1 MQGSGNS
8 RILLAKRVR
17 HEAQTDSAGIS
28 IVPIHVSQPDNSVT
42 RIIPY
47 HAHLAAL
54 KQRWRRSVPPLAAI
68 CVARLAG
75 ADVEDMSGWLPSLP
89 SLQYVKAT
97 DSGASK
103 IEANLLNALADAKGR
118 STSVLTSYSPDIWFK
133 VAMIFTECLPPSF
146 RMKSLPLSDVH
157 VPIIQLIDPSPRF
170 TAITV
175 LSLRNR
181 HSVLDDSSIGQLKD
195 LHQLAALDLSFTA
208 ISSVGIHTLSRTLR
222 QQSSDSGHNQL
233 AGPWKIRLLYLE
245 GCPLVDNRVCEYL
258 GKWPLLSFVGLYI
271 ENHCQCREAEVL
283 KFVCMLRPSR
293 HELWQGAHSR
303 VAKFE
308 KGKV

>member
-1 MQGSGNS
+1 MQGPGSS

-17 HEAQTDSAGIS
+17 HEAQTDSAGIG
-28 IVPIHVSQPDNSVT
+28 IVPIHVSQPDNLVT
-42 RIIPY
+42 RITY
-47 HAHLAAL
+47 HAHLGAL
-54 KQRWRRSVPPLAAI
+54 KRRWRCSVPPLGAI

-75 ADVEDMSGWLPSLP
+75 AAVEDMSEWLPSLP
-89 SLQYVKAT
+89 SLQYVRAT
-97 DSGASK
+97 SSSVSK
-103 IEANLLNALADAKGR
+103 IEVNLLNALADAKGR
-118 STSVLTSYSPDIWFK
+118 STSVLPSYSPDIWFK

-170 TAITV
+170 TTITV

-208 ISSVGIHTLSRTLR
+208 ISSAGIHTLSMTLR
-222 QQSSDSGHNQL
+222 QQSSDSEHSQL

-258 GKWPLLSFVGLYI
+258 GKWPLLSFVGLCI
-271 ENHCQCREAEVL
+271 ENHCQFHDAEVL
-283 KFVCMLRPSR
+283 KLACTLRPSR
-293 HELWQGAHSR
+293 HGLQLGPHSG

-308 KGKV
+308 KGKA

>member
-1 MQGSGNS
+1 MQGPGSS

-17 HEAQTDSAGIS
+17 HEAQTDSAGIG

-42 RIIPY
+42 QIIPY

-54 KQRWRRSVPPLAAI
+54 RRRWRRSVPPLGAI

-75 ADVEDMSGWLPSLP
+75 AAVEDMSEWLPSLP

-97 DSGASK
+97 DSGVSK
-103 IEANLLNALADAKGR
+103 IEVNLLNALADAKNR
-118 STSVLTSYSPDIWFK
+118 STSVPPSYSPDIWFK

-146 RMKSLPLSDVH
+146 HMKSLPLSDVH
-157 VPIIQLIDPSPRF
+157 VPIIQLVDPSPRF

-208 ISSVGIHTLSRTLR
+208 ISSAGIHTLSRTLR
-222 QQSSDSGHNQL
+222 QQTSDSEHNQL

-245 GCPLVDNRVCEYL
+245 GCPLVDNRVCECL

-271 ENHCQCREAEVL
+271 KNHCRVRCRSVKTCL
-283 KFVCMLRPSR
+283 CT
-293 HELWQGAHSR
+293 
-303 VAKFE
+303 
-308 KGKV
+308 